1 MRTSSG
7 FFIDIKISQR
17 DYRKRS
23 WRFIRYCPSF
33 PSKFDAPMYVTVPV
47 FVAAWMPV
55 LIASLMES
63 SSMPFKTISY
73 MEVTPSGTSESLI
86 RSFNVG
92 HQR

>member
-1 MRTSSG
+1 
-7 FFIDIKISQR
+7 
-17 DYRKRS
+17 
-23 WRFIRYCPSF
+23 
-33 PSKFDAPMYVTVPV
+33 MYVTVPV

-55 LIASLMES
+55 LIAFLMES

-73 MEVTPSGTSESLI
+73 REVTPSGTSESLI